1 MPFDRRS
8 LYRCLVAGSFAVALL
23 NPRGARAQ
31 AAARGA
37 SPTAA
42 VEIIGEP
49 GITVFLAEPNTSKPG
64 SCAAKGARRSYL
76 PANIASQ
83 PLARGGGPSKRTRFS
98 SPRANGR

>member
-37 SPTAA
+37 SPTAG
-42 VEIIGEP
+42 VEIIA
-49 GITVFLAEPNTSKPG
+49 VFLAEPNTSKH
-64 SCAAKGARRSYL
+64 RRTSL
-76 PANIASQ
+76 RK

-98 SPRANGR
+98 SPRAIGR